1 MVNTDVK
8 MRSEETKAYME
19 ASHGNPTVQLPKY
32 LYLRSIPQRWML
44 DNLRMLK
51 NQTIVDMNRSC
62 TMNAP

>member
-44 DNLRMLK
+44 DNL
-51 NQTIVDMNRSC
+51 
-62 TMNAP
+62 